1 MKPYKINLKQL
12 STSLKQKL
20 KYNILN
26 QNPLKK
32 NHREFIDILYFL
44 EENFNFDSND
54 FETSS
59 SLWKY
64 INNKI
69 LNSLTDEK
77 FITEL
82 ENKIIKL

>member
-26 QNPLKK
+26 QSPLKK

-54 FETSS
+54 FETLP